1 MNDPASSRD
10 IVIEFAVESPLWETF
25 GEAEDLARHAVGAA
39 LAHVDTDIRPGA
51 ELSLLFCDD
60 ATIQDL
66 NRRWRG
72 QDKPTNVLS
81 FPSGA
86 AIGEALSL
94 GDIAI
99 AYETMA
105 HEATQEGKSL
115 AAHFLHLTVHG
126 LLHLLGYD
134 HETDDEAERMEE
146 IERRI
151 LADLGVDDPYRLA
164 IADIAGA
171 P

>member
-1 MNDPASSRD
+1 MNDPASSCG
-10 IVIEFAVESPLWETF
+10 IVIDFAVESPLWETF
-25 GEAEDLARHAVGAA
+25 GEAEDLARQAVGAV
-39 LAHVDTDIRPGA
+39 LARVSAHIRPGV

-60 ATIQDL
+60 ATIHDL

-99 AYETMA
+99 AFETMA
-105 HEATQEGKSL
+105 REATEEGKPL

-134 HETDDEAERMEE
+134 HETDDEAEAMEE
-146 IERRI
+146 TERRI
-151 LADLGVDDPYRLA
+151 LADLGIDDPYRLA
-164 IADIAGA
+164 IADTAGA

>member
-1 MNDPASSRD
+1 MNDPASSCD
-10 IVIEFAVESPLWETF
+10 IVVDFAVESPLWETF
-25 GEAEDLARHAVGAA
+25 GEAEDLARQAAGAV
-39 LAHVDTDIRPGA
+39 LSHVGTDIRPGA

-60 ATIQDL
+60 ATIKAL

-86 AIGEALSL
+86 TTQETQSL

-99 AYETMA
+99 AFETMA
-105 HEATQEGKSL
+105 REATQEDKPL

-134 HETDDEAERMEE
+134 HETDDEAEAMEE

-164 IADIAGA
+164 VADTAGA

>member
-1 MNDPASSRD
+1 MNDPASRRD
-10 IVIEFAVESPLWETF
+10 IVVDIAVESPLWQTF
-25 GEAEDLARHAVGAA
+25 GEAGDLACKAVGAV
-39 LAHVDTDIRPGA
+39 LAHVGADIRPGA

-72 QDKPTNVLS
+72 QAKPTNVLS

-86 AIGEALSL
+86 AIDEAQSL

-99 AYETMA
+99 AFETMA
-105 HEATQEGKSL
+105 REATQEGKPL
-115 AAHFLHLTVHG
+115 AAHFCHLTVHG

-134 HETDDEAERMEE
+134 HETDDEAEAMEE

-151 LADLGVDDPYRLA
+151 LADLGIDDPYRLA
-164 IADIAGA
+164 VADTAGA

>member
-10 IVIEFAVESPLWETF
+10 IVVDIAVESPLWETF
-25 GEAEDLARHAVGAA
+25 GEAEDLARKAVGAV
-39 LAHVDTDIRPGA
+39 LAHVSADIRPGA

-60 ATIQDL
+60 ATIKEL

-86 AIGEALSL
+86 AIDEAQSL

-99 AYETMA
+99 AFETMA
-105 HEATQEGKSL
+105 REAMQEGKPL
-115 AAHFLHLTVHG
+115 AAHFLPSHRPRP
-126 LLHLLGYD
+126 
-134 HETDDEAERMEE
+134 A
-146 IERRI
+146 
-151 LADLGVDDPYRLA
+151 ASPRLRSR
-164 IADIAGA
+164 DG
-171 P
+171 